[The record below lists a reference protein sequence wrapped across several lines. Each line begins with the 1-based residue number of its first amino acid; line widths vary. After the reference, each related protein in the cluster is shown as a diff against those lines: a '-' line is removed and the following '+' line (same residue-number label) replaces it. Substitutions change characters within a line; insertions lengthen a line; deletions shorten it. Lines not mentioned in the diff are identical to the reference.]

1 MIRVE
6 GIWQG
11 VRRSPIPSQA
21 VNIGLYSRD
30 SMTFVHQLQAAFST
44 FKQSAFGV
52 LDRH

>member
-11 VRRSPIPSQA
+11 VRRSPIPNQA
-21 VNIGLYSRD
+21 VNIYSRD